1 MLLIGASLF
10 QGLLSKSAKTAL
22 EDYKAKEAA
31 AVAELDARAKE
42 QSAAARSELAAVSW
56 L

>member
-1 MLLIGASLF
+1 MF
-10 QGLLSKSAKTAL
+10 QGLLSKSAKAAL

-31 AVAELDARAKE
+31 AVADLDARAKE
-42 QSAAARSELAAVSW
+42 RSAAARSELAAVSW